1 MPAINFIWLRE
12 LTKIVHLFHHKAYLK
27 QAVIPGYSFAI
38 LFFVICPTFRLIL
51 ISLARFPRY
60 VDPSLVILA

>member
-12 LTKIVHLFHHKAYLK
+12 LTKIVYLFHHKAYLK
-27 QAVIPGYSFAI
+27 QSLIPGYSCVFLFFAI
-38 LFFVICPTFRLIL
+38 CLTFRLIA

-60 VDPSLVILA
+60 VGASLVILA